1 MLKKIENI
9 IRKYKDVKL
18 SENNINIPYLENS
31 SK

>member
-1 MLKKIENI
+1 MSKKIENI

-18 SENNINIPYLENS
+18 SESNIKIPYLENS